1 MAAGVGVRGVVV
13 GEGVEVE
20 VVVGLEVEVGEGD
33 GSDVGRLSGVGD
45 GDGLVGGTGVVSV
58 MESVAGGGD
67 VDSTGCVCAM
77 GSGVGAWPHP
87 PSVRVDARA
96 SSAAARVIPRK
107 FVNGDLSLGERWL
120 CLKGKRGR
128 FVKVYT
134 ESLKEWMGWEALGT
148 HFFRFR
154 LLPTGRHSIWK
165 SNPCLR
171 SIVLGVGFV

>member
-1 MAAGVGVRGVVV
+1 MAAGVGVRGAVV

-33 GSDVGRLSGVGD
+33 GTDVGRRSVVGD
-45 GDGLVGGTGVVSV
+45 GDGAGVASA
-58 MESVAGGGD
+58 MEGVAGGGD
-67 VDSTGCVCAM
+67 VDSTGCAVAV

-134 ESLKEWMGWEALGT
+134 KLLKEWMGWEALGT
-148 HFFRFR
+148 Q
-154 LLPTGRHSIWK
+154 L
-165 SNPCLR
+165 
-171 SIVLGVGFV
+171 FVFGC